1 MWVVWFCSV
10 KLVFFVGS
18 RVNPNLF
25 SKRCQTWMR
34 RSNPATPTSSVRLS
48 ISTGVLSDRYKCVK
62 SIMNSGDLTIHRKAR
77 EYAAFL
83 ESTLRPDHALAV
95 AKADEIRA
103 EMDEYQNL
111 QQRLLL
117 LSASGSPSTTTEDAT
132 MFVDL
137 GFGVLSCEAVIV
149 PTPSN
154 KKNENGTVDSS
165 TTIFVHVGMGF
176 HVELTPDEAQKAIR
190 RRLEYLQAVYK
201 ARQAA
206 ADAIK
211 KHILSTEEILD
222 ELARLNRISY

>member
-1 MWVVWFCSV
+1 
-10 KLVFFVGS
+10 
-18 RVNPNLF
+18 
-25 SKRCQTWMR
+25 
-34 RSNPATPTSSVRLS
+34 
-48 ISTGVLSDRYKCVK
+48 
-62 SIMNSGDLTIHRKAR
+62 MNSGDLTIHRKAR

-95 AKADEIRA
+95 AKADEVLS
-103 EMDEYQNL
+103 EMDEYRKL
-111 QQRLLL
+111 QQQLLPS
-117 LSASGSPSTTTEDAT
+117 SASGSPSTTTEDAT

-149 PTPSN
+149 PTTSN
-154 KKNENGTVDSS
+154 KKNEDGMVDSAS
-165 TTIFVHVGMGF
+165 TIFVHVGMGF

-190 RRLEYLQAVYK
+190 RRLKYLQGVYK

-211 KHILSTEEILD
+211 KHIHSTEQILD